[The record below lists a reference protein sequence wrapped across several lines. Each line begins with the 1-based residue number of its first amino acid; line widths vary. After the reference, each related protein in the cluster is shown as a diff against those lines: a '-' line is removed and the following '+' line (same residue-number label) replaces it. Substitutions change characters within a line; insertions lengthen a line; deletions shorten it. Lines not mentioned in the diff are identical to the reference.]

1 MNKILQCLWSIV
13 SILQWISSIA
23 ATKINLLNVN
33 LNKLVRIIANPVKS
47 LIKNE
52 KILISSGLDLNVNIL
67 GHPLVVIWSTSRNL
81 RNEFINTCINFLP
94 NKQPRVLCVHTL
106 QLLSPLRVVVMQPA
120 NCRSNAGYYIRC
132 PALSFAV
139 DCAQEFPF
147 TLIISIFSII
157 YYFRRF
163 VQEPVKSFPPKVP
176 RRRPNNYQWMTKN
189 VKKLVRTEQRHYNLY
204 MHIRSPIHIN
214 QLKQSEKK
222 GKKAVR
228 AAKKYFERKIA
239 KNGKKISLYD
249 NWRTAVWFSWIIL
262 TY

>member
-1 MNKILQCLWSIV
+1 M
-13 SILQWISSIA
+13 
-23 ATKINLLNVN
+23 N

-67 GHPLVVIWSTSRNL
+67 GHPLVVTQSTSRNF
-81 RNEFINTCINFLP
+81 RNEFTNTHINFLP
-94 NKQPRVLCVHTL
+94 IKLPRVLCVHTL
-106 QLLSPLRVVVMQPA
+106 QLLSPV
-120 NCRSNAGYYIRC
+120 N
-132 PALSFAV
+132 
-139 DCAQEFPF
+139 CAQEFPY

-176 RRRPNNYQWMTKN
+176 RRRPNNHQWMTKN

-204 MHIRSPIHIN
+204 MHTRSPIHIN
-214 QLKQSEKK
+214 QFKQSEKK

-249 NWRTAVWFSWIIL
+249 H
-262 TY
+262 